1 MSFNQRSCVR
11 GDNSQCQVRNAIYLK
26 TSHTKYTQKQ
36 PTLEAYIFLLHHF
49 EAPHPPRCSCATLI
63 VSNHTNRSF
72 LASGV
77 NPPPHPNPDLAAV
90 LMGYFLLIVSLVLEM
105 YLNTLKPSHLFSLL
119 WAGMTI
125 FTCTLMTLKCNI
137 VHKLCIYLL
146 FAFHSL

>member
-77 NPPPHPNPDLAAV
+77 NPPTQIQTW
-90 LMGYFLLIVSLVLEM
+90 LLY
-105 YLNTLKPSHLFSLL
+105 YLQGLL
-119 WAGMTI
+119 HYISCKGDI
-125 FTCTLMTLKCNI
+125 TLM
-137 VHKLCIYLL
+137 
-146 FAFHSL
+146 FARRFLHRLVDASKTR